1 MRVNFDQ
8 VGMGHLGT
16 VIQHLRLH
24 FDIVELVVTEKDVHE
39 PVNLVSDVRLAL
51 GHDALL
57 KCKKSRNQACMVS
70 HAESMV
76 KAQ

>member
-8 VGMGHLGT
+8 VGVGHLGI
-16 VIQHLRLH
+16 VIQNLRLH

-39 PVNLVSDVRLAL
+39 PVNLVRNVCLAL

-57 KCKKSRNQACMVS
+57 S
-70 HAESMV
+70 V
-76 KAQ
+76 KRVEIKPAW